1 MLRDR
6 LVIGVQD
13 SHIQRRLLAEKA
25 LSFDK
30 AFELAQSLEQAS
42 ESAIVIQNGRGATAQ
57 DEVVHKIKG
66 TQVAARRPSYK
77 PESRDPVPPC
87 YRCGKSNHTPG
98 MCKFRT
104 ATCHGCGKIG
114 HIKLACLNKS
124 RQQQPKTAGNVR
136 HVREETQEEDYASQE
151 EDYASQEEAFALFH
165 TPATGKSKPYF
176 ITMEVE
182 SRSLIMEIDTC
193 ASLSIIS
200 EQTKEKLWPSKRLV
214 PTTAKLR
221 TYSGEELPVKGTMK
235 VKV

>member
-6 LVIGVQD
+6 LVIDVQD
-13 SHIQRRLLAEKA
+13 SHIQRYLLAEKA

-30 AFELAQSLEQAS
+30 AFELVQSLEQAS

-66 TQVAARRPSYK
+66 TQVTARRPIYK

-114 HIKLACLNKS
+114 HIKPACLNKS
-124 RQQQPKTAGNVR
+124 RQQHPKTAGNVR
-136 HVREETQEEDYASQE
+136 HVWEETQED
-151 EDYASQEEAFALFH
+151 DYASQEEAYEAYALFH
-165 TPATGKSKPYF
+165 TPAAGKSKPYF

-182 SRSLIMEIDTC
+182 NRSWRSIPVLHCQLFLSRRRRSYG
-193 ASLSIIS
+193 
-200 EQTKEKLWPSKRLV
+200 LV
-214 PTTAKLR
+214 RGYYLLLR
-221 TYSGEELPVKGTMK
+221 S
-235 VKV
+235 